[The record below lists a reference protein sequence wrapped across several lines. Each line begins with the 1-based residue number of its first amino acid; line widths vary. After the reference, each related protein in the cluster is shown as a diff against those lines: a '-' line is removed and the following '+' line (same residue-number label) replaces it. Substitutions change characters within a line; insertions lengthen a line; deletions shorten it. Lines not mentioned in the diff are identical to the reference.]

1 MAENKE
7 LKSGGGAVHIV
18 KPVEIDFWSVQR
30 RVIENQVKIAIG
42 NIGSADERGYG
53 ECRQS
58 GR

>member
-30 RVIENQVKIAIG
+30 RVIENQVLALWEYQ
-42 NIGSADERGYG
+42 ERG
-53 ECRQS
+53 
-58 GR
+58 